1 MTRSDSTTAGARAPW
16 YATGTVMAVALVVM
30 NVSTYGYTMVAARLL
45 GPGPYGA
52 FAAVMGLLLVL
63 SVLQLGLQTTGARRV
78 AAEPGSV
85 AAVERSVV
93 RVSVGASAVLTVVC
107 LAFSPLIDGL
117 LRLGSLPT
125 ALLVAVTAFPMTLMG
140 GQAGILQGERRWT
153 SLALLYVA
161 AGLPRL
167 VIGTLLLL
175 VEPSESMA
183 TLGVAVAF
191 WAPVLVGWWA
201 LRRSAHRRVP
211 TSTGDHSAGQV
222 LRETFRNSHALLAF
236 LALSNADIIVARD
249 VLDAHDAGLYA
260 GGLIL
265 VKAVL
270 FLPQFVVIV
279 AFPTMSEDEERR
291 GALLRS
297 LALILV
303 LGAGSVLASWLL
315 SRVAL
320 VFVGGPQYVEIQDRL
335 WLFAILGTVL
345 AMLQLL
351 VYGVVARQAR
361 RAVYAVWAGLVAVV
375 ALSRGVGDATDLALV
390 VLAVDSV
397 VLAVL
402 LVAGLRRDTETTAEV
417 VEPQAEPARRP

>member
-1 MTRSDSTTAGARAPW
+1 MTRSDSPTAQTRVPW
-16 YATGTVMAVALVVM
+16 YASGTVMAVALVVM
-30 NVSTYGYTMVAARLL
+30 NVATYGYTMVAARLL
-45 GPGPYGA
+45 GPGAYGA

-78 AAEPGSV
+78 AAEPESV
-85 AAVERSVV
+85 AVVERSLI
-93 RVSVGASAVLTVVC
+93 RVSLVASLALTALC
-107 LAFSPLIDGL
+107 LLLSPLVDGL

-125 ALLVAVTAFPMTLMG
+125 ALLVGLTAFPMTLMG

-161 AGLPRL
+161 AGVPRL
-167 VIGTLLLL
+167 VIGTGLLL
-175 VEPSESMA
+175 VRPTESMA

-201 LRRSAHRRVP
+201 LRRSSHRRVP
-211 TSTGDHSAGQV
+211 TSTGDHSATQV

-297 LALILV
+297 LALIVV
-303 LGAGSVLASWLL
+303 LGAGSVVASWLL

-320 VFVGGPQYVEIQDRL
+320 VFVGGPQYAEIQDRL

-351 VYGVVARQAR
+351 VYSVVARQAR
-361 RAVYAVWAGLVAVV
+361 RAVYAVWAGLVTLVV
-375 ALSRGVGDATDLALV
+375 LSRGVGDATDLALV
-390 VLAVDSV
+390 VLAVDTA
-397 VLAVL
+397 VLLVL
-402 LVAGLRRDTETTAEV
+402 LVAGLRRGDASV
-417 VEPQAEPARRP
+417 ADAVEARPEPAERA